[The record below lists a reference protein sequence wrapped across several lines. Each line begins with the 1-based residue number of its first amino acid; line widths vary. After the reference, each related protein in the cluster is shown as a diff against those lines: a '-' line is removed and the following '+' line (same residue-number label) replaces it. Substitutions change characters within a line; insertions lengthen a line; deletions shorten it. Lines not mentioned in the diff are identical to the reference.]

1 MTILEEARA
10 LRAYLTGLRRDLHRH
25 PELSWQETRTQ
36 ALICRELDGLGI
48 PYEKACGTGVLAEL
62 HGAGDGPAVGLR
74 ADMDALPIAEQ
85 NDCAYRS
92 ETPGVMHACG
102 HDCHVAMLLGAA
114 RILKAREAE
123 LRGTVKLIFQPA
135 EEVIE
140 GARAMCTLPQLADLD
155 RVFGAHVWIDLPA
168 GRLSVEEGPRMAS
181 ADNIELTIRGRSA
194 HGARPHEGVDAI
206 AAACAVVGALQTVVS
221 RRVDPLD
228 AAVVTIGTIQGG
240 TSPNVIADEA
250 RLSGT
255 VRSFRPE
262 VRDAVEKHLEAIAC
276 TTAAAYGAACEFKYR
291 RCTPATVNEPGST
304 AIARRAAARLFGG
317 DALLHLEKTTGG
329 EDFAWFLE
337 RAPGCYLFIG
347 ARNEG
352 KCYPHHHGCFDID
365 EEALVNGA
373 AMLAQLG
380 LDAGKES
387 E

>member
-140 GARAMCTLPQLADLD
+140 GARDVYAAPARRSRPRVRRARVD
-155 RVFGAHVWIDLPA
+155 RPS
-168 GRLSVEEGPRMAS
+168 GRAAVG
-181 ADNIELTIRGRSA
+181 RGR
-194 HGARPHEGVDAI
+194 PP
-206 AAACAVVGALQTVVS
+206 VS
-221 RRVDPLD
+221 
-228 AAVVTIGTIQGG
+228 T
-240 TSPNVIADEA
+240 
-250 RLSGT
+250 
-255 VRSFRPE
+255 
-262 VRDAVEKHLEAIAC
+262 
-276 TTAAAYGAACEFKYR
+276 
-291 RCTPATVNEPGST
+291 
-304 AIARRAAARLFGG
+304 RA
-317 DALLHLEKTTGG
+317 
-329 EDFAWFLE
+329 
-337 RAPGCYLFIG
+337 
-347 ARNEG
+347 
-352 KCYPHHHGCFDID
+352 
-365 EEALVNGA
+365 
-373 AMLAQLG
+373 
-380 LDAGKES
+380 
-387 E
+387 